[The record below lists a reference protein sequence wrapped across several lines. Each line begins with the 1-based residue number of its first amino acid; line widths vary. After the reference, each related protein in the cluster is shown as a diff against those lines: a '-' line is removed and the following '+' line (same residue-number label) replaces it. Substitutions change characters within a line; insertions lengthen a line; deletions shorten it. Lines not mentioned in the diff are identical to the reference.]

1 MKNAE
6 KYLLEIITKKIS
18 KDDALKLYNDLIKPD
33 VDALNHAKGK
43 SKIKRNNILN
53 ILNNIESN
61 IFDGVY
67 FHNKDAPKKTEY
79 EKSIAERAKLRRKR
93 LDKVK
98 KRKENT
104 NNKLFNY
111 YFKYSS
117 PSNMISRLS
126 DAKGE
131 LNKGQV

>member
-1 MKNAE
+1 MVF
-6 KYLLEIITKKIS
+6 IFT
-18 KDDALKLYNDLIKPD
+18 IKMH
-33 VDALNHAKGK
+33 L
-43 SKIKRNNILN
+43 
-53 ILNNIESN
+53 
-61 IFDGVY
+61 
-67 FHNKDAPKKTEY
+67 KKTEY

-131 LNKGQV
+131 LNKEQV